1 MFLQLQE
8 KQIERAVDESKKRD
22 CCFLFKATTTITTI
36 NHTYPLMYKDA
47 QNIEGS
53 FLLLCGL
60 HKVKISSFLPLIV
73 NIAMF
78 DK

>member
-8 KQIERAVDESKKRD
+8 KNKLKGPWTSRKREVVV
-22 CCFLFKATTTITTI
+22 FFFKATTI

-47 QNIEGS
+47 QNIEDS

-73 NIAMF
+73 NIVMF

>member
-22 CCFLFKATTTITTI
+22 CCFLFKATTI
-36 NHTYPLMYKDA
+36 NHTYPLMYKNA
-47 QNIEGS
+47 QNIEDS